1 MRKIFVIGIG
11 AGNPDHMT
19 VEAIEAL
26 NKSDVVLVLDKGEAK
41 SDLTQL
47 RRDIVARFSSRKP
60 PRLIEVESPVRD
72 AGNPSYER
80 GVEDWHRAKADAFS
94 ALIANEMQDGES
106 GAILVWGDPSLY
118 DSTLRILQQINATA
132 AVQIEFEVIPGISSV
147 HALTARHKIP
157 LNAIG
162 APVLITTGRQLAE
175 RIPQDIDTIVV
186 LLDGGAGLDALE
198 GSDFHIY
205 WGAYLGTCDEV
216 LIAGH
221 VRDALGDIKQIRAE
235 KRTAKGWIMDTYLL
249 RRTQ

>member
-1 MRKIFVIGIG
+1 MSPAAKLRGPVSLTLHPHARAAASARRFVASVTEGLVDDERARDLEVMVSEIVSNGVLH
-11 AGNPDHMT
+11 AETTM
-19 VEAIEAL
+19 EL
-26 NKSDVVLVLDKGEAK
+26 VVA
-41 SDLTQL
+41 S
-47 RRDIVARFSSRKP
+47 
-60 PRLIEVESPVRD
+60 
-72 AGNPSYER
+72 
-80 GVEDWHRAKADAFS
+80 
-94 ALIANEMQDGES
+94 
-106 GAILVWGDPSLY
+106 Y
-118 DSTLRILQQINATA
+118 DSTIRILQQINATA